1 MLVCGSKNL
10 AGIFLPRVC
19 RTSDLTMRNFQL
31 STKKQIVPMKP
42 VDMPLCDSSRKQ
54 QFQTT
59 CARVC
64 GFLESMKNTKSCKS
78 YKAQQDATGL
88 LLQDKN
94 NLSFEVLSSYRHS
107 CYFSVLLKVPKSHT
121 LVKVIMLKYYF
132 GKSETCPTTE
142 EGHMKKCF
150 ENSDLYKVRILRKK
164 SEFKYIFH

>member
-1 MLVCGSKNL
+1 MNVSLWFKEFSRNISSQSV
-10 AGIFLPRVC
+10 
-19 RTSDLTMRNFQL
+19 SDLRPHFQL

-42 VDMPLCDSSRKQ
+42 VDIPLCDSSRKQ

-64 GFLESMKNTKSCKS
+64 GFLESMKNMKSCKS

-107 CYFSVLLKVPKSHT
+107 CYFSVLLKVPKNHT
-121 LVKVIMLKYYF
+121 WVKVIMLKYYF
-132 GKSETCPTTE
+132 GKSQTCPNAE

-150 ENSDLYKVRILRKK
+150 ENSNSYKVRILRK
-164 SEFKYIFH
+164 SQNLNPFFTN